1 MKRLL
6 VANRGEIAVRI
17 LRTAADLGVHTIAVL
32 RPRRRHVAARPSRRR
47 GIPLEGRGAAAYL
60 DLDQIVRLA
69 VEHGADAVHPGYGF
83 LAERAAFARACRAAG
98 VVFVGPSPEVL
109 DLCGDKAAARRL
121 AERCGVPVLAG
132 TGGATSLEEAEAF
145 MAGLGGRAVMV
156 KAVAG
161 GGGRGMREVTAS
173 EDLRGAYERC
183 RSEAQAGFGV
193 PDVYVE
199 ELIEHA
205 RHVEVQVVGDGTGAV
220 THLWD
225 RECSVQRQH
234 QKLVEVAPSPA
245 LDAGLRDRL
254 LADAV
259 RLASEVDYHGLG
271 TFEFLVDARRPDHY
285 AFIEANARIQVEHT
299 VTEMVTGLDLVALQL
314 ALADGARLADLDLT
328 QAQVRPRT
336 VSRCRRG

>member
-17 LRTAADLGVHTIAVL
+17 LRTAADLGVHTIAVYAPDDATSL
-32 RPRRRHVAARPSRRR
+32 HVRRAAES
-47 GIPLEGRGAAAYL
+47 IPLEGRGAAAYL

-132 TGGATSLEEAEAF
+132 TGGPTSLEEAEAF

-173 EDLRGAYERC
+173 ANLSAAYERC

-234 QKLVEVAPSPA
+234 QKLVEVAPSRRSTPGCGTGCSPTPSASPA
-245 LDAGLRDRL
+245 RSTTTASAHSSSSSTPAGRTTTRSS
-254 LADAV
+254 
-259 RLASEVDYHGLG
+259 RPTPASRSS
-271 TFEFLVDARRPDHY
+271 TPS
-285 AFIEANARIQVEHT
+285 
-299 VTEMVTGLDLVALQL
+299 
-314 ALADGARLADLDLT
+314 
-328 QAQVRPRT
+328 PR
-336 VSRCRRG
+336 